1 MINNTKKALQLF
13 AAMGLLILTSCSSK
27 EKTETVVNTDSAI
40 VVTVATPSAE
50 MQQGVNVSGQIEA
63 SQTANIST
71 RVMGYIT
78 MLKVKVGDHVNKG
91 QLLATISNQDMLA
104 KRGQTDAMIAE
115 AQAAVSSAQKDYDRF
130 TALYKQQ
137 SATAKELD
145 NVTLQYSSA
154 KARMEAARQMRNEVN
169 AQLGYTSL
177 TAPFSGIVIQKLADA
192 GSMASPGMPILT
204 IEQSGSYQVSA
215 AVPENSISQI
225 KQGTEA
231 VVTIKAIDKTIKGTV
246 TQINQSSQYTGGQ
259 YIIKVS
265 IPDKDKTGLY
275 AGMYASVTIDVKQ
288 AVVVSNPSNAVMVP
302 LSSIEHKDQ
311 LTGLYTISSS
321 NTALLRWVRLGKT
334 YGNQVEVLS
343 GLEMNERFILKAE
356 GKLYNGVRVAPLPPE
371 GKAHLPP
378 DGKAPLPPEGKA
390 PLPPEG
396 GLLDSAK

>member
-1 MINNTKKALQLF
+1 MSMTINTKETFQLF
-13 AAMGLLILTSCSSK
+13 AGIGLLFLAACSSK
-27 EKTETVVNTDSAI
+27 EQKKPIANTDAAI
-40 VVTVATPSAE
+40 VVTVATPSGDV
-50 MQQGVNVSGQIEA
+50 QQGVNVSGQIEA

-78 MLKVKVGDHVNKG
+78 MLTIKVGDRVSKG

-115 AQAAVSSAQKDYDRF
+115 AQAAVSSAQKDFERF

-145 NVTLQYSSA
+145 NVTLQYNAA
-154 KARMEAARQMRNEVN
+154 KARMEGAKQMRNEVN

-177 TAPFSGIVIQKLADA
+177 TAPFAGIVTQKLADA

-215 AVPENSISQI
+215 AVPENAINQI
-225 KQGTEA
+225 RPGATA
-231 VVTIKAIDKTIKGTV
+231 IVTIKAIDRTIKGTV

-265 IPDKDKTGLY
+265 IPNNEKQGLY
-275 AGMYASVTIDVKQ
+275 AGMYANIAIDVKPV
-288 AVVVSNPSNAVMVP
+288 AAAKPTANSVMVP
-302 LSSIEHKDQ
+302 LSSIERKDQ
-311 LTGLYTISSS
+311 LTGLYTISSN

-334 YGNQVEVLS
+334 YGDKVEVLT
-343 GLEMNERFILKAE
+343 GLEKNETFIVSAE
-356 GKLYNGVRVAPLPPE
+356 GKLYNGIPISI
-371 GKAHLPP
+371 K
-378 DGKAPLPPEGKA
+378 K
-390 PLPPEG
+390 
-396 GLLDSAK
+396 

>member
-1 MINNTKKALQLF
+1 MTVSTKKTLQVF
-13 AAMGLLILTSCSSK
+13 AGIGLLFLAACSSK
-27 EKTETVVNTDSAI
+27 DKKDPVANADTAI
-40 VVTVATPSAE
+40 VVTVSTPSGDV
-50 MQQGVNVSGQIEA
+50 QQGINVSGQIEA

-145 NVTLQYSSA
+145 NVTLQYNA
-154 KARMEAARQMRNEVN
+154 ARARMEGARQMRNEVN

-177 TAPFSGIVIQKLADA
+177 TAPFSGIVTQKLADA

-215 AVPENSISQI
+215 AVPENSINQI

-231 VVTIKAIDKTIKGTV
+231 IVTIKALDKTIKGTV

-265 IPDKDKTGLY
+265 IPDNEKKGLY
-275 AGMYASVTIDVKQ
+275 AGMYANVAIEVKEVA
-288 AVVVSNPSNAVMVP
+288 AVKTAGNSVMVP
-302 LSSIEHKDQ
+302 VSSIEHKDQ
-311 LTGLYTISSS
+311 LTGLYTISSN

-343 GLEMNERFILKAE
+343 GLEKNETFVLTAD
-356 GKLYNGVRVAPLPPE
+356 GKLYNGVPVSI
-371 GKAHLPP
+371 K
-378 DGKAPLPPEGKA
+378 K
-390 PLPPEG
+390 
-396 GLLDSAK
+396 